1 MKSITYY
8 RILHADGEMRQSE
21 SLEEVMTYIPKSYKK
36 TDDTSRCNHLTWL
49 FEKLEQT
56 IFEDG
61 SDNTEC
67 IEHFYFVSK

>member
-36 TDDTSRCNHLTWL
+36 TDDTS
-49 FEKLEQT
+49 EQT